1 MNAFRTAAI
10 IYQTLSGVKDK
21 LRKLPLDAIHK
32 WALEQ
37 FENQPLFELEY
48 FTIADE
54 ETLKNATNISPKK
67 TYRAFIAVYAREV
80 RLIDTISLN
89 S

>member
-1 MNAFRTAAI
+1 MEFK
-10 IYQTLSGVKDK
+10 VKAV
-21 LRKLPLDAIHK
+21 DANVEEK
-32 WALEQ
+32 SRAQVEEALLKEHAEQ

-54 ETLKNATNISPKK
+54 ETLKSAPSISPEK